1 MCQRRASI
9 SLLHLH
15 NDHVYAL
22 EFFFSLS
29 SRFGYIH
36 CVSPFRQIN
45 KMAKLHRINLVFAIT
60 AEQEPLYARL
70 SQHIEGATSGVLAS
84 DSSNVVDLL
93 TSSLKVC

>member
-22 EFFFSLS
+22 DFFSLS
-29 SRFGYIH
+29 LFSFWVH
-36 CVSPFRQIN
+36 SLCLPFRQIN